1 MINQRNNIPFNPI
14 QCTSETFNNLDA
26 SYDGALYFI
35 TDTKQIYLSKNNKFI
50 ELCGGTNIVYGIKD
64 IKYEN
69 TGLAP
74 DPNVT
79 FYLQELEE
87 QEMPLI
93 GDLILNADGC
103 FYKVKSIENDEIFTV
118 RLTLQGSGNANS
130 GPNTG
135 DSTSYTLTDAGGVN
149 KIFSTTAEEMLIGFK
164 TSYKGDDLD
173 NHISYVSCTILGE
186 ELPFLEMEDIVIPF
200 NTSKYIDLSPYAYL
214 FSTIAKKT
222 VVLEIRDIY
231 GQPRSKEY
239 KIQLVEM
246 SIERTQENIFY
257 SSSNKYTYD
266 CNVNGGLSLSNRR
279 VIYSFYTE
287 SNNDY
292 PVKSIEYFTT
302 IDGNVKKEL
311 DLTGLE
317 HGTYIMKVQALGEIS
332 GTSIIVPSNIITHKI
347 LYFTSD
353 KGAAIFSA
361 FIPEKTEQFANIPIS
376 ALLVTGGSSKTYTV
390 EVKIDNTVNT
400 LKIVAHTPLNYN
412 LMFEKKGNYSLT
424 LTVIELNL
432 KYSTI
437 LNITEYTGKLPV
449 IDTNRDDLDL
459 YLNPRG
465 KSNDSI
471 DKNIWTNYDGTFS
484 AQLKD
489 FYYEDINGWSVDELG
504 CPYLKLSQ
512 GAKLDLPNYRPFATN
527 AMDASKYGITIELDF
542 KLSSVLDYD
551 KDLISCVSTDK
562 DGIIYAG
569 FKVTGSKAYLYTS
582 VKNGVTGDPVTL
594 NMVENQRI
602 KITYVVEKNDVDF
615 PMVLTYLNG
624 IISNV
629 SKYEKTDRFIDASG
643 DGATPGTL
651 KINSEFGQ
659 IDIYSI
665 RIYSAALEQSVVLGN
680 YQASLSSLEE
690 REANFKSNS
699 ILTNN
704 KVDLRYMEDEGYE
717 LEIPYIKI
725 TGGYKAA
732 DNKQMAMGV
741 SGGEFALPVG
751 KKDYRLISFEL
762 KYPKKGYFA
771 EKGYEDFK
779 ELCTFASGKT
789 VSSID
794 PAYGEEPLTG
804 AVMYAQGTS
813 SLEYP
818 VKNLRVKFKTKK
830 VAVRPGME
838 PVNLICLKADF
849 MESSGS
855 HNTGAA
861 NFVDDVYKMANMKT
875 PGQEYYKDEDI
886 VTSIKGHPVA
896 VFWSP
901 SGSDGTYEYI
911 GKYNFNLDK
920 ATPKPFGFKN
930 TPEEYDASATEKF
943 GWDENGENTIRCFE
957 YLDNSVKV
965 CNFLPKEGK
974 TYEETWYEKVTDP
987 ITGKSHWGW
996 TEGFESRHIED
1007 LDDKT
1012 DADCI
1017 YPMASW
1023 VNELATMRYGTKTCP
1038 TCGEVLA
1045 HKDRCHY
1052 CEETD
1057 LTVLPFTREPDV
1069 SQALARFKNE
1079 YQCYFNKDYLLG
1091 YYLISNMLLMIDSR
1105 TKNCMMASWGPEPD
1119 GFMGKSD
1126 FKAKTYKPLKFEDGE
1141 WIVDES
1147 ADEIAPNNYIWY
1159 PIFYD
1164 MDTMLGIDNQ
1174 GYPRLKYYDED
1185 TNSEI
1190 YNGDDIL
1197 WNFVRDALSGE
1208 VTEYYGK
1215 FESASSMFTAST
1227 ILPYFNLNQANLANE
1242 ALFNG
1247 DAEYKYID
1255 TFRKGY
1261 YDHLNTDA
1269 QGKPTYIEPG
1279 KGSRL
1284 YAAQGDRSMDRQY
1297 FVTNRVNY
1305 LRGKYQSSNYQSGD
1319 RIEFRC
1325 YVPTGT
1331 GEDTPEENRRVAA
1344 SIAAIPF
1351 NKEFTLTALGP
1362 GFAGVRFGQNG
1373 QIANHQFTNINR
1385 VATVTSQQS
1394 PSDLESY
1401 ILGLN
1406 VLSDVGDLSDKYLA
1420 TFTIKSQNKLKRIIL
1435 GNDHK
1440 DYYNPYW
1447 KKKKGSEV
1455 EVQSCYLL
1463 EEFNMYNCD
1472 AYREALNFSACKQ
1485 LKKLYLTGCGVTTL
1499 TLPEGT
1505 VIEEMRLPD
1514 NLQTLTIKNQN
1525 FLTKENFSIGHYEYG
1540 AGETR
1545 IGGNGKFV
1553 DTYENLRYVQILNT
1567 PINSY
1572 AIATKAPNLQEY
1584 HFTNVDWIAE
1594 ENDSQF
1600 CSVFEDEFKAGTQ
1613 YYKYTIVYTP
1623 YETTSFESGLYE
1635 KIGDIYQLVQE
1646 SNYNNDTQYYKSS
1659 GSYSPYD
1666 TTEYESGLYEKIDLI
1681 NADGTITRI
1690 PVLERLMRMGT
1701 KNGIEHSEALT
1712 GALKINPLC
1721 ADGSKPLVN
1730 EFDIYYRYNKI
1741 YPNLIITYGNN
1752 ITGEKAYTVE
1762 FYRTDVDNMSDNV
1775 TCDYNVQTNG
1785 KFSLAQLTGENSPAG
1800 EPLFL
1805 PAKASTDT
1813 HEYDFTGI
1821 WVDWDTKEEYH
1832 EDDFSTIVPFK
1843 NSSDR
1848 TVMKLVPKFTSRT
1861 RYYTITFY
1869 DYEGFNPISV
1879 QYEFNQKI
1887 TDNTNTP
1894 TYQSRPDI
1902 GLGEHERYTF
1912 KGWITKKDFIDQN
1925 NENPTIIDLSTI
1937 YANQGIVSELYPYYE
1952 IEDATKVATNID
1964 YFSFKEETI
1973 NFSQIHYNYENTEI
1987 TLPNEYIIEVKPE
2000 YRAFLSGKITLPSK
2014 DKNGRPVT
2022 AIGQLSDNSNGIT
2035 HVYFMPDTQV
2045 KVLGH
2050 INVGQSGFYGLTNLT
2065 TVYFPT
2071 NISTLKYIGKTCFS
2085 NLENLKEIINLP
2097 DSIEHID
2104 EKAFNWCKNLE
2115 IVKLPASLKYIGEA
2129 GFLGCMKMSIET
2141 LPEDYT
2147 QILKETFAYC
2157 NNLKI
2162 KHFGNS
2168 TNGISTTSI
2177 DNNITHIG
2185 VDAFSLGVNNE
2196 HITEIFIH
2204 SSIVFLGEKC
2214 FNNYCSSNIRCTIN
2228 DGSGLIDIETYKQY
2242 FGNQSKMPNINNVD
2256 SHY

>member
-1 MINQRNNIPFNPI
+1 M
-14 QCTSETFNNLDA
+14 
-26 SYDGALYFI
+26 
-35 TDTKQIYLSKNNKFI
+35 
-50 ELCGGTNIVYGIKD
+50 CGGLNIVYGIKE
-64 IKYEN
+64 IEYEN
-69 TGLAP
+69 TGMEP
-74 DPNVT
+74 DPNVL
-79 FYLQELEE
+79 FHIHELEK
-87 QEMPLI
+87 QEAPLVD
-93 GDLILNADGC
+93 DLILNKDGC
-103 FYKVKSIENDEIFTV
+103 FYKVESVEGDEIATTRV
-118 RLTLQGSGNANS
+118 TLQGSGGGGT
-130 GPNTG
+130 GPVTPG
-135 DSTSYTLTDAGGVN
+135 GSVSYSISAVGGTS

-164 TSYKGDDLD
+164 TTYKGDDLD
-173 NHISYVSCTILGE
+173 NHISYVSCTLAGE
-186 ELPFLEMEDIVIPF
+186 EMPFLELSDVVIPF
-200 NTSKYIDLSPYAYL
+200 NKEKYIDLSAYASL
-214 FSTIAKKT
+214 FSTVAQKSVK
-222 VVLEIRDIY
+222 LEIKDIY
-231 GQPRSKEY
+231 GEPRSLTY
-239 KIQLVEM
+239 KIKLVEM
-246 SIERTQENIFY
+246 SIEQTNAQPNILY
-257 SSSNKYTYD
+257 SLTNKYTYD

-287 SNNDY
+287 SNQFDAI
-292 PVKSIEYFTT
+292 KTIEYATT
-302 IDGNVKKEL
+302 IEGNVKKEL
-311 DLTGLE
+311 DLSGLN
-317 HGTYIMKVQALGEIS
+317 HGTYVLKVQALGNIE
-332 GTSIIVPSNIITHKI
+332 GTSTIVPSNIITHKI
-347 LYFTSD
+347 LCYDSSN
-353 KGAAIFSA
+353 GAAIFSV
-361 FIPEKTEQFANIPIS
+361 FVPERTEQFATIKTS
-376 ALLVTGGSSKTYTV
+376 ALLVTGGSSKEYTV
-390 EVKIDNTVNT
+390 EVKIDGKTETT
-400 LKIVAHTPLNYN
+400 LNITAHTPLNYN
-412 LMFEKKGNYSLT
+412 LMFEKKGTYSVT
-424 LTVIELNL
+424 YTVVELNMT
-432 KYSTI
+432 YST
-437 LNITEYTGKLPV
+437 LLSITEYTGKLPV
-449 IDTNRDDLDL
+449 IDTNRDDLEL

-465 KSNDSI
+465 KSNSSV
-471 DKNIWTNYDGTFS
+471 DKNVWNNFNGKFS
-484 AQLKD
+484 ASLQD
-489 FYYEDINGWSVDELG
+489 FYYGGINGWFTDDAG
-504 CPYLKLSQ
+504 APYLKFSQ
-512 GAKLDLPNYRPFATN
+512 GAKLVLPDYKPFAVN

-582 VKNGVTGDPVTL
+582 VKNGITGDPVTL

-602 KITYVVEKNDVDF
+602 KITYVIEKNDVDF

-629 SKYEKTDRFIDASG
+629 SKYEKTDRFVDAGG

-651 KINSEFGQ
+651 KIDSQYGQ
-659 IDIYSI
+659 VDIYGI

-680 YQASLSSLEE
+680 YQASLGSLEE

-704 KVDLRYMEDEGYE
+704 KVDLRYMEDEGYD

-732 DNKQMAMGV
+732 DNKKMAMGV

-762 KYPKKGYFA
+762 KYPKSGYFA
-771 EKGYEDFK
+771 EKGYQDFK

-789 VSSID
+789 VGSID
-794 PAYGEEPLTG
+794 PAYGEEPETG

-861 NFVDDVYKMANMKT
+861 NYVDDVYKMANMKT

-886 VTSIKGHPVA
+886 VTAIKGHPVA

-930 TPEEYDASATEKF
+930 DPEVYDANATEKF
-943 GWDENGENTIRCFE
+943 GWDADGKNTIRCFE

-965 CNFLPKEGK
+965 CNFLPKLGK

-996 TEGFESRHIED
+996 TEGFESRHVED

-1017 YPMASW
+1017 YTMASW
-1023 VNELATMRYGTKTCP
+1023 VNELSELRYGTKICP
-1038 TCGEVLA
+1038 KCGEVMA
-1045 HKDRCHY
+1045 YSRRCSY
-1052 CEETD
+1052 CQENDLTD
-1057 LTVLPFTREPDV
+1057 LPYEKEPHENE
-1069 SQALARFKNE
+1069 ALARFKNE
-1079 YQCYFNKDYLLG
+1079 YQCHFNKDYLLG
-1091 YYLISNMLLMIDSR
+1091 YYLITNMLLMIDSR

-1119 GFMGKSD
+1119 NFLGKND
-1126 FKAKTYKPLKFEDGE
+1126 FKEKFYYPLKENADGS
-1141 WIVDES
+1141 WSPDETQ
-1147 ADEIAPNNYIWY
+1147 EPIKPGHYIWY

-1164 MDTMLGIDNQ
+1164 MDTMLGVDNQ

-1185 TNSEI
+1185 INPEVF
-1190 YNGDDIL
+1190 NGEDLL
-1197 WNFVRDALSGE
+1197 WNFVRDALPGE

-1215 FESASSMFTAST
+1215 FESASAMFTAST

-1269 QGKPTYIEPG
+1269 QGKPTFIEPG

-1297 FVTNRVNY
+1297 FVTNRVNF

-1331 GEDTPEENRRVAA
+1331 GEDTPEENAMVTA
-1344 SIAAIPF
+1344 SINAVPF
-1351 NKEFTLTALGP
+1351 NKEFELTALGP

-1373 QIANHQFTNINR
+1373 QISNYQFTNVNR
-1385 VATVTSQQS
+1385 KAYITSEQN
-1394 PSDLESY
+1394 PNDLESY

-1447 KKKKGSEV
+1447 KKKKGSEI

-1463 EEFNMYNCD
+1463 EEFNMYNCN
-1472 AYREALNFSACKQ
+1472 AYREALNFAACKQ

-1514 NLQTLTIKNQN
+1514 TIQTLTIKDQT
-1525 FLTKENFSIGHYEYG
+1525 FLTKDNFSIGHYEY
-1540 AGETR
+1540 APGEVR
-1545 IGGNGKFV
+1545 ISEGKGKFV
-1553 DTYENLRYVQILNT
+1553 NTYENVRYAQILNT

-1572 AIATKAPNLQEY
+1572 EIATKASNLQEY
-1584 HFTNVDWIAE
+1584 HFTGVNWEAA
-1594 ENDSQF
+1594 ENDFQY
-1600 CSVFEDEFKAGTQ
+1600 CSVFEKDFDVSVQ
-1613 YYKYTIVYTP
+1613 YYKYVNTYTP
-1623 YETTSFESGLYE
+1623 YEATGFEAGLYE
-1635 KIGDIYQLVQE
+1635 KIGEEYQLVQDG
-1646 SNYNNDTQYYKSS
+1646 SFNDSTQYYKRV
-1659 GSYSPYD
+1659 GAYEPYSAS
-1666 TTEYESGLYEKIDLI
+1666 EYESGLYEKIALI
-1681 NADGTITRI
+1681 NPDGTITRI

-1701 KNGIEHSEALT
+1701 KNGIAHSEALT
-1712 GALKINPLC
+1712 GTLKINPLC
-1721 ADGSKPLVN
+1721 EDGSKPSVN
-1730 EFDIYYRYNKI
+1730 EFDIYYRYNSI
-1741 YPNLIITYGNN
+1741 YPNLIITYGSNV
-1752 ITGEKAYTVE
+1752 TGEKAYTVE
-1762 FYRTDVDNMSDNV
+1762 FYRTDEDNMTDSV
-1775 TCDYNVQTNG
+1775 TPDYTVQTNG
-1785 KFSLAQLTGENSPAG
+1785 KFSLAQLTGPESPAG

-1832 EDDFSTIVPFK
+1832 ENNFGSIVPFK
-1843 NSSDR
+1843 DGSERS
-1848 TVMKLVPKFTSRT
+1848 VMRLVPRFTPRT
-1861 RYYTITFY
+1861 RYYTVTFY
-1869 DYEGFNPISV
+1869 DYVGENPRPV
-1879 QYEFNQKI
+1879 QYTYNQVM
-1887 TDNTNTP
+1887 TSNPQTP
-1894 TYQSRPDI
+1894 TYQSRPDT

-1912 KGWITKKDFIDQN
+1912 IGWINKKDFVNQGST
-1925 NENPTIIDLSTI
+1925 NPTIIDLSTI
-1937 YANQGIVSELYPYYE
+1937 NVNQGTVAEMYPYYE
-1952 IEDATKVATNID
+1952 VEDATKVATNID
-1964 YFSFKEETI
+1964 YFNFREVNVEFAQVRYIYPNAADTESTNTKLEKE
-1973 NFSQIHYNYENTEI
+1973 YV
-1987 TLPNEYIIEVKPE
+1987 IEVKPE
-2000 YRAFLSGKITLPSK
+2000 YRSFLSGKITIPSK
-2014 DKNGRPVT
+2014 DKNGRPATVLGVLGNMGS
-2022 AIGQLSDNSNGIT
+2022 AITQ
-2035 HVYFMPDTQV
+2035 VYFLEDSQL
-2045 KVLGH
+2045 KVLGQ
-2050 INVGQSGFYGLTNLT
+2050 VEYGMSGFYGLSNLKSIH
-2065 TVYFPT
+2065 FPANMT
-2071 NISTLKYIGKTCFS
+2071 TLKYVGQTCFTLL
-2085 NLENLKEIINLP
+2085 NALTTIVNLP

-2104 EKAFNWCKNLE
+2104 NQAFMWCMNLQLT
-2115 IVKLPASLKYIGEA
+2115 KLPASLKYVGSSA
-2129 GFLGCMKMSIET
+2129 FMGCNNISIET
-2141 LPEDYT
+2141 LPHGYT
-2147 QILKETFAYC
+2147 QILPETFSSC
-2157 NNLKI
+2157 NRLKVS
-2162 KHFGNS
+2162 HLGNS
-2168 TNGISTTSI
+2168 TGGAVAEI
-2177 DNNITHIG
+2177 DNNVTHIG
-2185 VDAFSLGVNNE
+2185 DNAFLQTNY
-2196 HITEIFIH
+2196 TEVSEVFIH
-2204 SSIVFLGEKC
+2204 NSITYLGSAC
-2214 FNNYCSSNIRCTIN
+2214 FNNYGKNNGFTVH
-2228 DGSGLIDIETYKQY
+2228 DGSGIVSLDMFDTY
-2242 FGNQSKMPNINNVD
+2242 FGSRNDPIIVEAD
-2256 SHY
+2256 SH

>member
-1 MINQRNNIPFNPI
+1 M
-14 QCTSETFNNLDA
+14 
-26 SYDGALYFI
+26 
-35 TDTKQIYLSKNNKFI
+35 
-50 ELCGGTNIVYGIKD
+50 CGGLNIVYGIKE
-64 IKYEN
+64 IEYEN
-69 TGLAP
+69 TGMEP
-74 DPNVT
+74 DPNVV
-79 FYLQELEE
+79 FYIHELEK
-87 QEMPLI
+87 QETPLVD
-93 GDLILNADGC
+93 DLILNIDGC
-103 FYKVKSIENDEIFTV
+103 FYKVESIEDDEIATTRV
-118 RLTLQGSGNANS
+118 TLQGSGT
-130 GPNTG
+130 GGGGGGGGNTPG
-135 DSTSYTLTDAGGVN
+135 GSTSYSISAVGGTT
-149 KIFSTTAEEMLIGFK
+149 KIFSTTADEMLLGFK
-164 TSYKGDDLD
+164 ANYKGDDVD
-173 NHISYVSCTILGE
+173 NHIAYVSCTIVGE
-186 ELPFLEMEDIVIPF
+186 EMPFMELSDVVIPF
-200 NTSKYIDLSPYAYL
+200 NKDKYIDISPYASL
-214 FSTIAKKT
+214 FSTIAQKSVK
-222 VVLEIRDIY
+222 LEVRDMY
-231 GQPRSKEY
+231 NEARSMTY
-239 KIQLVEM
+239 KVKLVEM
-246 SIERTQENIFY
+246 SIAQTKAQPDILY
-257 SSSNKYTYD
+257 SLTGKHTYD
-266 CNVNGGLSLSNRR
+266 CDVNGGLSLSNRR
-279 VIYSFYTE
+279 VVYSFFTE
-287 SNNDY
+287 SNLDD
-292 PVKSIEYFTT
+292 PIKTIEYPTT
-302 IDGNVKKEL
+302 IEGNVKKEL
-311 DLTGLE
+311 DLSGLT
-317 HGTYIMKVQALGEIS
+317 HGTYVMKVQALGDIP
-332 GTSIIVPSNIITHKI
+332 GTTSVVPSNIITHKI
-347 LYFTSD
+347 LTYDSSN
-353 KGAAIFSA
+353 GAAIFSV
-361 FIPEKTEQFANIPIS
+361 FIPEQTEQFATIRTS
-376 ALLVTGGSSKTYTV
+376 ALLVTGGSSKEYTV
-390 EVKIDNTVNT
+390 EVKIDGKLETT
-400 LKIVAHTPLNYN
+400 LKITAHTPLNYN
-412 LMFEKKGNYSLT
+412 LMFEKKGTYSVT
-424 LTVIELNL
+424 YTVVELNMT
-432 KYSTI
+432 YSA
-437 LNITEYTGKLPV
+437 LLSITEYTGKLPV
-449 IDTNRDDLDL
+449 IDTNRDDLEL

-465 KSNDSI
+465 KSNDSV
-471 DKNIWTNYDGTFS
+471 DRNVWNNFNGKFAAN
-484 AQLKD
+484 LRD
-489 FYYEDINGWSVDELG
+489 FYYGGINGWFTDEVG
-504 CPYLKLSQ
+504 APYLKFSQ
-512 GAKLDLPNYRPFATN
+512 GAKLDLLDYRPFATN

-582 VKNGVTGDPVTL
+582 VKNGITGDPVTL

-629 SKYEKTDRFIDASG
+629 SKYEKTDRFVDAGG

-651 KINSEFGQ
+651 KIDSQYGQ
-659 IDIYSI
+659 VDIYGI

-680 YQASLSSLEE
+680 YQASLGSLEE

-732 DNKQMAMGV
+732 DNKKMAMGV

-771 EKGYEDFK
+771 EKGYQDFK

-789 VSSID
+789 VGSID
-794 PAYGEEPLTG
+794 PAYGEEPETG

-838 PVNLICLKADF
+838 PVNLVCLKADF

-930 TPEEYDASATEKF
+930 TPEEYDENATEKF

-996 TEGFESRHIED
+996 TEGFESRHVED

-1017 YPMASW
+1017 YSMASW

-1057 LTVLPFTREPDV
+1057 LTVLPYTREPDV
-1069 SQALARFKNE
+1069 AQALARFKNE

-1119 GFMGKSD
+1119 GFLGKSG
-1126 FKAKTYKPLKFEDGE
+1126 FKAKSYKPLKLVGGE
-1141 WIVDES
+1141 WVEDES
-1147 ADEIAPNNYIWY
+1147 AAAITPNNYIWY

-1174 GYPRLKYYDED
+1174 GYPRLRYYDED

-1269 QGKPTYIEPG
+1269 QGNPTYIEPG

-1344 SIAAIPF
+1344 SIAAVPF
-1351 NKEFTLTALGP
+1351 NKEFTLAALGP

-1373 QIANHQFTNINR
+1373 QIANHQFTNVNR

-1394 PSDLESY
+1394 PNDLESY

-1472 AYREALNFSACKQ
+1472 AYREALNFAACKQ

-1545 IGGNGKFV
+1545 IGGTGKFV

-1584 HFTNVDWIAE
+1584 HFTNVDWVAE

-1600 CSVFEDEFKAGTQ
+1600 CSVFEEDFKAGTQ

-1623 YETTSFESGLYE
+1623 YEATGFESGLYE
-1635 KIGDIYQLVQE
+1635 KIGDTYQLVQE
-1646 SNYNNDTQYYKSS
+1646 GNYNNDTQYYKGS
-1659 GSYSPYD
+1659 GSYSPYNA
-1666 TTEYESGLYEKIDLI
+1666 TEYESGLYEKIDLI

-1701 KNGIEHSEALT
+1701 KNSIEHAEALT
-1712 GALKINPLC
+1712 GTLKINALC
-1721 ADGSKPLVN
+1721 ENGAKPSVN

-1741 YPNLIITYGNN
+1741 YPNLTITYGSNV
-1752 ITGEKAYTVE
+1752 TGEKAYTVE
-1762 FYRTDVDNMSDNV
+1762 FYRTDVDNMTDDV
-1775 TCDYNVQTNG
+1775 TPDYSVQTNG
-1785 KFSLAQLTGENSPAG
+1785 RFSLAQLTGENSPAG

-1821 WVDWDTKEEYH
+1821 WVDWDTKEEFNQ
-1832 EDDFSTIVPFK
+1832 DDFGTIIPFK
-1843 NSSDR
+1843 DGSDR
-1848 TVMKLVPKFTSRT
+1848 DVMRLVPKFTPRT
-1861 RYYTITFY
+1861 RFYTITFY
-1869 DYEGFNPISV
+1869 DYEGLNPITV
-1879 QYEFNQKI
+1879 KYEFNQVV
-1887 TDNTNTP
+1887 TSNPDTP
-1894 TYQSRPDI
+1894 TYQSRPDT
-1902 GLGEHERYTF
+1902 GLNEHERYTF
-1912 KGWITKKDFIDQN
+1912 MGWITKKDFINQN
-1925 NENPTIIDLSTI
+1925 SSNPTIVDLNTI
-1937 YANQGIVSELYPYYE
+1937 HVNQGTIPEFYPYYE
-1952 IEDATKVATNID
+1952 PEDATKVATSLE
-1964 YFSFKEETI
+1964 YFSFREMPISFTQTKYTL
-1973 NFSQIHYNYENTEI
+1973 ENAADTEDKPI
-1987 TLPNEYIIEVKPE
+1987 TLASEYVIDVKPE
-2000 YRAFLSGKITLPSK
+2000 YRNFLSGKITLPSK
-2014 DKNGRPVT
+2014 DASGRPVT
-2022 AIGQLSDNSNGIT
+2022 CVGKLSDGTSGVT
-2035 HVYFMPDTQV
+2035 HVYFLPDTQV

-2050 INVGQSGFYGLTNLT
+2050 VDYGMSGFYGLSALT

-2071 NISTLKYIGKTCFS
+2071 NVTTLKYVGNMCFA
-2085 NLENLKEIINLP
+2085 NLGTLQKIINLP

-2104 EKAFNWCKNLE
+2104 NMAFNWCMNLE
-2115 IVKLPASLKYIGEA
+2115 ISKLPASLKYIGSA
-2129 GFLGCMKMSIET
+2129 GFLGCSKMSVEV
-2141 LPEDYT
+2141 LPHGYT
-2147 QILKETFAYC
+2147 QILPQTFNYC
-2157 NNLKI
+2157 DKM
-2162 KHFGNS
+2162 KVSHFGNS
-2168 TNGISTTSI
+2168 TGGAITAI
-2177 DNNITHIG
+2177 DNNVTHIG
-2185 VDAFSLGVNNE
+2185 DSAFEMSGNTIVSEIYLHDSVTYLG
-2196 HITEIFIH
+2196 
-2204 SSIVFLGEKC
+2204 SSC
-2214 FNNYCSSNIRCTIN
+2214 FNNYGTNSNFTIYN
-2228 DGSGLIDIETYKQY
+2228 GRHGLVDNLNYDIY
-2242 FGNQSKMPNINNVD
+2242 FGSRNQPTIADTD
-2256 SHY
+2256 SH